1 MFELFDIVAGKV
13 VIHPN
18 VWGLPCFR
26 KIWEADKDK
35 EKQRANNVVSY
46 IVLKNKWN
54 SPYVL
59 SMASKDIE
67 PRLKRELFHDT
78 EFQLTED
85 EIQAEQ
91 DYIGFQQTKLLKML
105 QNMLL
110 KLDSISDWYVESL
123 ADELDAAT
131 IDKLLSGFSK
141 VGKVREAI
149 IDLERQIRAEEVSTG
164 RVRGDAKVNDYEL
177 PKK

>member
-35 EKQRANNVVSY
+35 DKLHANTVVGY
-46 IVLKNKWN
+46 IVLKNYWD
-54 SPYVL
+54 SPYVK
-59 SMASKDIE
+59 SMAAKDIE
-67 PRLKRELFHDT
+67 PRLKKEVFNDVNFKLTDDELQAEHDYI
-78 EFQLTED
+78 EFQS
-85 EIQAEQ
+85 
-91 DYIGFQQTKLLKML
+91 TKLLRML

-123 ADELDAAT
+123 ADELDAAI

-141 VGKVREAI
+141 VGKVRDSIEELIRQVRVEEA
-149 IDLERQIRAEEVSTG
+149 SSG

>member
-1 MFELFDIVAGKV
+1 MERIKTVGTITGV
-13 VIHPN
+13 VLLACGILN
-18 VWGLPCFR
+18 FTVG
-26 KIWEADKDK
+26 IGT
-35 EKQRANNVVSY
+35 
-46 IVLKNKWN
+46 I
-54 SPYVL
+54 
-59 SMASKDIE
+59 
-67 PRLKRELFHDT
+67 
-78 EFQLTED
+78 
-85 EIQAEQ
+85 
-91 DYIGFQQTKLLKML
+91 YIGFQQTKLLKML